1 MNLLSHRFSQNAN
14 KKLSRFRSC
23 VVRAEFL
30 TIFRSYFGRNDDFIN
45 SFWNWLT
52 FSLVHTCAIMWDGP
66 HPYLNSEFHSLLAK
80 FEYLLPTATIERKN
94 DNSHNSIIH
103 YITHA
108 TGACAVDAVTSSQ
121 ISLGKQKISI
131 WKTFLILQNF
141 QNPLCAGPQKPKN
154 KLSWKWSCTKN
165 SNTKIK
171 N

>member
-1 MNLLSHRFSQNAN
+1 MNLWSHRFSQNTN
-14 KKLSRFRSC
+14 EKLSGFLPC
-23 VVRAEFL
+23 VV
-30 TIFRSYFGRNDDFIN
+30 
-45 SFWNWLT
+45 WNWLT

-141 QNPLCAGPQKPKN
+141 QNPWCAGPQKPKN